1 MKTLFIPAKS
11 KEDVMPV
18 VKKALKLLPKKIG
31 LVSTIQFLDQLP
43 KVKKLL
49 EKNNK
54 KAFIGGQILG
64 CNTKSAEKIAKKV
77 GAFLYI
83 GSGHFHPIAVKLA
96 ANKEVIIANPLSGN
110 AGKVS
115 EQDIKRLKAK
125 KKTALIKFYS
135 AETIGILVSTKPGQ
149 QNLKKA
155 FELKKKLKNKK
166 CYIFVSDTID
176 LADLENYPF
185 IDCWVNTACPRL
197 SDYSGNIIN
206 IEEI

>member
-11 KEDVMPV
+11 MQDVMPV
-18 VKKALKLLPKKIG
+18 VKKSLKLLPKKIG

-43 KVKKLL
+43 KVKKFL

-54 KAFIGGQILG
+54 KAIIGGQILG
-64 CNTKSAEKIAKKV
+64 CDVRAAEKIAKKV
-77 GAFLYI
+77 DAFLYI
-83 GSGHFHPIAVKLA
+83 GSGHFHPIGVKISTK
-96 ANKEVIIANPLSGN
+96 KEVIIANPLSGN
-110 AGKVS
+110 VSKVN

-135 AETIGILVSTKPGQ
+135 AETIGILVSAKPGQ

-155 FELKKKLKNKK
+155 FELKKKLKNKQ
-166 CYIFVSDTID
+166 CYVFVSDTID

-197 SDYSGNIIN
+197 SDYSSDIIN
-206 IEEI
+206 IGEI